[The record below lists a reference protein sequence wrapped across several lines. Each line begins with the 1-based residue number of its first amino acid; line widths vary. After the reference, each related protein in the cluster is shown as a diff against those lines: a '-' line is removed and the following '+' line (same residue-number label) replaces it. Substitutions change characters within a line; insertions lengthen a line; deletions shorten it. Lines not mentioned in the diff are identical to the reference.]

1 MAKALTHV
9 LGVDL
14 GTRTIKIVELRRQGQ
29 DIVLASDPVIL
40 PTPDGA
46 VDGGQVIDSNE
57 VAAALRDALRQH
69 RMGTRKVI
77 TAVAGDPMVIVR
89 VAEMARL
96 TGRDLEDAVKFEIGR
111 HSQFPIEELYYD
123 YAIIE
128 DPDAPPDA
136 ENMEVLLAAAHEEV
150 VNSTVKAIMDARLQP
165 VGVDV
170 QPLAIARS
178 ALLTVGPGGV
188 SQTIAAVHIG
198 ETSTVIVM
206 IRKGEP
212 NFVRFLPNAGQT
224 LTDAIIKAGITDS
237 ATAERVKKAF
247 TDLSLLAGY
256 EGEFGEEESVF
267 EVSDSTGMDTLATE
281 GEEVT
286 QLDVEATGEAL
297 EAEPEEGA
305 ETGSAAQA
313 EPQASERS
321 PEEQEVYEQVATA
334 LEQPI
339 VDLATEIRRSI
350 DFYRRQHRNEP
361 VDRVVISGGSALLGG
376 LPVFLEAELGIRC
389 QLSNPFASIS
399 AGDDPQRNAYLAEIG
414 PVIGLAI
421 GLAARDMVEQ
431 LVAVRGQ

>member
-14 GTRTIKIVELRRQGQ
+14 GTRTIKLVELRRQGQ
-29 DIVLASDPVIL
+29 DIVLASGPLIL
-40 PTPDGA
+40 PTPEGA
-46 VDGGQVIDSNE
+46 IDGGQVVDSDV
-57 VAAALRDALRQH
+57 VATVLRDALKSYRP
-69 RMGTRKVI
+69 GTKKVI

-123 YAIIE
+123 YAVIE

-165 VGVDV
+165 AGIDV

-178 ALLTVGPGGV
+178 ALLTAGQGAVA
-188 SQTIAAVHIG
+188 QTLAAVHIG
-198 ETSTVIVM
+198 ETSTIIVM
-206 IRKGEP
+206 VRKGQP
-212 NFVRFLPNAGQT
+212 NFIRFLPTGGSA
-224 LTDAIIKAGITDS
+224 LTDAIRQAGIGDA
-237 ATAERVKKAF
+237 ATAEQVKKAF

-256 EGEFGEEESVF
+256 EGEFGDEESVF
-267 EVSDSTGMDTLATE
+267 EVSDTAAQDLVATE

-286 QLDVEATGEAL
+286 QLDVEAAPGAFE
-297 EAEPEEGA
+297 EAEGGEEQS
-305 ETGSAAQA
+305 TPQTPTTQA
-313 EPQASERS
+313 IERS
-321 PEEQEVYEQVATA
+321 PEEQEVFEQVAAA
-334 LEQPI
+334 LEGPV

-361 VDRVVISGGSALLGG
+361 VDRVVLSGGSALLGG
-376 LPVFLEAELGIRC
+376 LTVFLEAELGIRC
-389 QLSNPFASIS
+389 QLANPFVSMQAE
-399 AGDDPQRNAYLAEIG
+399 ADERRAAYLAEIG
-414 PVIGLAI
+414 PVVAVAVGL
-421 GLAARDMVEQ
+421 GVRDMVEEMA
-431 LVAVRGQ
+431 VVRGQ